1 MATGWSVLDA
11 LNKSSK
17 AAAEDKPKARF
28 RTRDISI
35 RKMYSNERNFYSMT
49 DIEELAQQIMAVGLI
64 ENLTVTFEPCEAGE
78 YRIIAGER
86 RWRALNLLLEKGHEE
101 FEMATCQIKTPAEGH
116 EETVQ
121 LIIANAYRNKTVVD
135 MLEEEKRLKESL
147 QYMKDNGLTL
157 QGYKLDS
164 GRLRDI
170 IADIMNTTATK
181 IAQIESINKRL
192 IPEFAEE
199 LKEGRLTF
207 SAAYEISGM
216 PEEAQQ
222 QMLEKHGENGL
233 TLKDVRE
240 VKKGA
245 GTDAEEPGIQQ
256 EAGTPQFPELDMPDE
271 KIHQYMDDFAEY
283 FISSNIEWIQ
293 ADHENRALHVG
304 SIPGEIKT
312 YLGQDERVL
321 YFKSGSE
328 SLPELMHICLHDGY
342 VQMCT
347 GTDTVLGNFDWF
359 YLAAAIQRKWQTVL
373 VEMANGGKRTE
384 PAGEGMVKEGHMVMQ
399 EEDISKEKE
408 EWQQAH
414 PESITS
420 LCYSCKRYSD
430 CNVKTSTCRGC
441 DRYIN
446 KAETE
451 KTAEQCYNEEQ
462 NAIDRETAKRLR
474 ETEQEE
480 KLRQLPSK
488 TGKQHPM
495 AHQIKLGSEFFDDAA
510 SGRKDFELRKNDR
523 DYRVGDILEMMEF
536 KDGRNTGR
544 ICRKA
549 VTYILEDFT
558 GLEDGYCIMGCKVIS
573 EAGNGAAQEAAEDA
587 AQQLMQYG
595 A

>member
-1 MATGWSVLDA
+1 MATGWSVMDA

-35 RKMYSNERNFYSMT
+35 RKMYSNERNFYSML
-49 DIEELAQQIMAVGLI
+49 DIEELAQQILAVGLI
-64 ENLTVTFEPCEAGE
+64 ENLTVTYEPCEAGE

-164 GRLRDI
+164 GKLRDV

-192 IPEFAEE
+192 IPEFVEE

-222 QMLEKHGENGL
+222 QMLEKHEDNGL
-233 TLKDVRE
+233 TLKDVRQA
-240 VKKGA
+240 K
-245 GTDAEEPGIQQ
+245 Q
-256 EAGTPQFPELDMPDE
+256 EAAVEVEQTESDE
-271 KIHQYMDDFAEY
+271 ESRQHVQEAED
-283 FISSNIEWIQ
+283 SN
-293 ADHENRALHVG
+293 
-304 SIPGEIKT
+304 
-312 YLGQDERVL
+312 
-321 YFKSGSE
+321 
-328 SLPELMHICLHDGY
+328 
-342 VQMCT
+342 
-347 GTDTVLGNFDWF
+347 
-359 YLAAAIQRKWQTVL
+359 
-373 VEMANGGKRTE
+373 
-384 PAGEGMVKEGHMVMQ
+384 EGR
-399 EEDISKEKE
+399 E

-414 PESITS
+414 PESIIS

-430 CNVKTSTCRGC
+430 CNVKTSTCTDC

-446 KAETE
+446 KAEAE
-451 KTAEQCYNEEQ
+451 KTAEQRYNEEQ
-462 NAIDRETAKRLR
+462 DAIDRETAKKLR
-474 ETEQEE
+474 EMEQEE
-480 KLRQLPSK
+480 KMQQLPSG
-488 TGKQHPM
+488 TGNTHPM
-495 AHQIKLGSEFFDDAA
+495 THQIRLGSEFFDDAE

-523 DYRVGDILEMMEF
+523 DYRVGDTLEMMEF
-536 KDGRNTGR
+536 KDGRDTGR
-544 ICRKA
+544 ICRKE
-549 VTYILEDFT
+549 VTHILEGFT

-573 EAGNGAAQEAAEDA
+573 ETGPEQEPGEREQPPLPLLRNNDQRKEWLNSYKDWGLWYRDENIGVDYYRYDFENGARLVVEAYQEEATRYLDA
-587 AQQLMQYG
+587 HETSFLHLIGGPKPPMGQYG
-595 A
+595 SGKWQRHERYSSYPDSETELVEFLKELQKKG